1 MNLIQLFSQLLGSGR
16 TELSTANLTN
26 EGKLD
31 DAFSKLLTEKGF
43 DKKDLAKITQ
53 LLESQKNERK
63 AFVNKAGIEV
73 SIEYPIHLI
82 KKQKTN
88 FEGLKE
94 QIAKLPNASEIQEN
108 GKPLDLPTNT
118 STVKSPTKVVVPQ
131 NESIHA
137 LNAKFQILADNHTL
151 KSQPNST
158 AKDEKSALFIDK
170 SQKNATTANKL
181 VEQLNGA
188 SKQVD
193 PNAIS
198 SQVSTSRLNANS
210 PLAPTKEAPSST
222 SDSTKSPSST
232 VEKSLTP
239 VVTPSLT
246 TGNSVQTKVVEASK
260 LAVINGEND
269 VELKRT
275 SAKTTVKQQA
285 EASKQ
290 DAFQHTNASSE
301 PDQTKPTSK
310 KDAALLNDQ
319 KIVGKT
325 ANWDAKKD
333 QQPSTT
339 VDTSAS
345 DITNVPASATAFSA
359 VSTLNLKSEKKD
371 HSPANA
377 TVKEAPTHSKQSST
391 TTVTQDYRLDRLQN
405 AQPSISEPSSNNANR
420 LSTDSDAAAK
430 TSAQKS
436 AEPKEL
442 SIATKNSTDLTQKQP
457 AVVEKT
463 SNFENVSDN
472 PSKEFVNSAAAKT
485 NKHIN
490 SLADNQVVDTKFQV
504 NRSKVEGNT
513 SESASLT
520 VAKQSKL
527 AQPKVRFISSQNL
540 PDSSNENKPL
550 PKNEKPQIPS
560 ADSNKKGIPEVNQA
574 AKSNG
579 QASIWNEKSWDV
591 SPSTSSKFMANE
603 GKNVDFGKL
612 DLKNTAPSTTTS
624 FNETGNKAAIS
635 ASDERKKS
643 PINQS
648 IIPPISENTA
658 AGSTQ
663 KSSAKVM
670 ENTVAS
676 ERTENKPN
684 RSATPLNKNDISSI
698 PAEKIDPIDEK
709 QLPLSSQKSKESVL
723 SNEKINQQN
732 LPNKP
737 SGYSTEK
744 AIHAKVTEV
753 TPPNQTL
760 SKEGETTKTELSP
773 KANLSSQLH
782 KNEMLTEVNGIT
794 QEGTQSSKSA
804 TPSAST
810 LSWDT
815 NWSNSTSNVAANELN
830 TKKLAVGAG
839 KDSGNKPINTPSNTN
854 INVPEP
860 EPATT
865 VIADSSPQKVEL
877 NKPTS
882 DVSISDSELKIKL
895 ADIPFSKVKVNK
907 SAIEPDFS
915 TKAEELQT
923 AVKNTTVVERKA
935 TDKVDQSVSSS
946 EKIVANSIE
955 QQFLKEET
963 VKIDAKKNDA
973 KQQVNNASAQAQQV
987 ELKQELSRV
996 KNERQNTADTTEFE
1010 TKITSK
1016 QQKNDADFQQ
1026 MNQQNQQ
1033 KSQQFSSQL
1042 NKAVQANMS
1051 ENSAAFTK
1059 DFNQQLD
1066 TSAVDLNASLSMANT
1081 NRTVKM
1087 GKEMD
1092 VQKVQETIVN
1102 QIRYAENTEWN
1113 RQRIVMDDGSSLRFN
1128 IRKVGETLQ
1137 LQLVGPQS
1145 ELNKMVQL
1153 NAVDIKA
1160 HLEQQLGL
1168 KVDLQ
1173 FSQSDGNDQQSNQRN
1188 ESQNLFGSMGG
1199 NGNEFANGQN
1209 LSNSNDRNAQN
1220 ANASLNDSIRST
1232 DANQQT
1238 DRNQNPIDGWVG

>member
-16 TELSTANLTN
+16 TELSTANLTK

-137 LNAKFQILADNHTL
+137 LNAKFQILAENQTL
-151 KSQPNST
+151 KSQPKST

-170 SQKNATTANKL
+170 SQKNATPANKL

-198 SQVSTSRLNANS
+198 SQVSTSRLNTNS
-210 PLAPTKEAPSST
+210 PLAPTKEAPSTT

-239 VVTPSLT
+239 VITPNLT
-246 TGNSVQTKVVEASK
+246 TGNGNSVQTKVVEASK
-260 LAVINGEND
+260 LAVINGENE

-275 SAKTTVKQQA
+275 SAKTAVKQQA
-285 EASKQ
+285 EATKQ
-290 DAFQHTNASSE
+290 DAFQQTNASSE
-301 PDQTKPTSK
+301 QDQTKPTSK

-319 KIVGKT
+319 KIEGKT

-339 VDTSAS
+339 VDTSAN

-359 VSTLNLKSEKKD
+359 VSTLNLKSEKND
-371 HSPANA
+371 DSPANA
-377 TVKEAPTHSKQSST
+377 TVKDSPTHSKQSST
-391 TTVTQDYRLDRLQN
+391 TTVTQDNRLSQLQN
-405 AQPSISEPSSNNANR
+405 AQPSTSEPSSKSANR
-420 LSTDSDAAAK
+420 LSIDSDAVAK

-436 AEPKEL
+436 AEQKEL
-442 SIATKNSTDLTQKQP
+442 SSATKNSTDLTQKQP

-463 SNFENVSDN
+463 SNFENVSNN
-472 PSKEFVNSAAAKT
+472 PSKEVVNSAAAKT
-485 NKHIN
+485 NKHTN

-513 SESASLT
+513 SESASLAD
-520 VAKQSKL
+520 AKQSKL

-540 PDSSNENKPL
+540 PDSSNGNKSL
-550 PKNEKPQIPS
+550 PKKENPQIPS
-560 ADSNKKGIPEVNQA
+560 ADSNKKDIPEVNQA

-603 GKNVDFGKL
+603 GKNVELGKL
-612 DLKNTAPSTTTS
+612 DLKKTAPSTTTS

-648 IIPPISENTA
+648 IIQPISENTA
-658 AGSTQ
+658 AGSAQ
-663 KSSAKVM
+663 KSSGKVM

-698 PAEKIDPIDEK
+698 PAEKIDAKDEK
-709 QLPLSSQKSKESVL
+709 QLTLSSQKSKESVL

-737 SGYSTEK
+737 SEYSTEK
-744 AIHAKVTEV
+744 AFHAKVTEV
-753 TPPNQTL
+753 APPNQTL
-760 SKEGETTKTELSP
+760 SKEGETTKSELSP

-782 KNEMLTEVNGIT
+782 KNEMLTEVNRITREGI
-794 QEGTQSSKSA
+794 QSSKSA
-804 TPSAST
+804 TPSGST
-810 LSWDT
+810 ISWDT
-815 NWSNSTSNVAANELN
+815 NWSNSTSNVAANKLN
-830 TKKLAVGAG
+830 TNKLAVGAG
-839 KDSGNKPINTPSNTN
+839 KDSGSKPINTPSITN
-854 INVPEP
+854 INVP

-877 NKPTS
+877 NKPTA
-882 DVSISDSELKIKL
+882 DVSIRDTEQKIKL

-935 TDKVDQSVSSS
+935 TDKVAQSVSSS

-1042 NKAVQANMS
+1042 NKAVQANTS

-1066 TSAVDLNASLSMANT
+1066 TSAADLNASLSMANT

-1220 ANASLNDSIRST
+1220 ANASLNESIRST

-1238 DRNQNPIDGWVG
+1238 DGNQNPIDGWVG